1 MQKLHNSE
9 SSKLHKGIYRFTF
22 GVPEQHT
29 AITYKIFSAK
39 NDALNALSDRDM
51 PFDISEA
58 EFKETPAGCVLK
70 LPLCIHEEIYGFG
83 LQLKGFRHTGHKKHI
98 RPNAD
103 PLSNSGDSHAPV
115 PYYVSTKGYAVL
127 VDTARYASFYCGHTH
142 SRGAGKAVVDEM
154 SKKPAT
160 SEEVL
165 YTAQVK
171 DKKRAKMLIEIPVAK
186 GVDIYVFAGKNMLEA
201 VQKYNL
207 FSGGG
212 ALFPEWAL
220 GVWYRSFTR
229 SSSEDWIRLL
239 KGFVEKDLPC
249 SVFGLE
255 PGWQSEAYP
264 CSYVWD
270 KKRGEK
276 YKEFLALASQHGIK
290 VNLWEHAF
298 VHPSSPIYDDMLS
311 QSGDYDVWKGLVP
324 DFATEEARRVFI
336 EHHKKLVAEGI
347 SGFKL
352 DECDGSDF
360 TNGWSFPNSAE
371 FPSGLDGEQMHS
383 LFGMLYQQVIHALYD
398 EPAVHLVRNSHA
410 FAAPYPFVL
419 YSDLY
424 GHKDYIRGMANMGFS
439 GLLWTPEVRIAEN
452 LRDYIRRLQTVLLSP
467 LMQVDAWFIPNPP
480 WFQIN
485 RAKNNAGEEMENSE
499 EVTNITRDLFKLRER
514 LVPMLKENFDK
525 YRETGL
531 PPFRALILDY
541 PNDTEAYDIEDQY
554 MIGDSFMA
562 APLTAECDTRKFYI
576 PEGEWM
582 LFGTC
587 EIFTPGWHEREFA
600 LTEVPLFEKKFTKW
614 KLT

>member
-1 MQKLHNSE
+1 MKE
-9 SSKLHKGIYRFTF
+9 RIITMEKLHKGIYKLTF
-22 GVPEQHT
+22 GEPEQHT
-29 AITYKIFSAK
+29 ATTYKIFSAK
-39 NDALNALSDRDM
+39 DETLNTLLDTPL
-51 PFDISEA
+51 PFDINQA
-58 EFKETPAGCVLK
+58 EFKQTPAGCVLK
-70 LPLCIHEEIYGFG
+70 LPISGNEEIYGFG
-83 LQLKGFRHTGHKKHI
+83 LQLKGFKHTGSKKHI

-115 PYYVSTKGYAVL
+115 PYYVSTNGYAVL

-142 SRGAGKAVVDEM
+142 PKGTGKSVVDEM
-154 SKKPAT
+154 NKNPAPT
-160 SEEVL
+160 DEIL
-165 YTAQVK
+165 YAAQVK
-171 DKKRAKMLIEIPVAK
+171 DRQRAKMLIEIPVAK
-186 GVDIYVFAGKNMLEA
+186 GVDIYIFAGENMLEA

-212 ALFPEWAL
+212 PTIPEWAL

-229 SSSEDWIRLL
+229 SSSDDWLRLA
-239 KGFVEKDLPC
+239 KGFKEKDIPC

-270 KKRGEK
+270 EKRGK
-276 YKEFLALASQHGIK
+276 RYKEFLDLAQEQGFK

-298 VHPSSPIYDDMLS
+298 VHPSSPVYEEMLPA
-311 QSGDYDVWKGLVP
+311 SGDYDVWKGLVP
-324 DFATEEARRVFI
+324 DFATKEARNAFTK
-336 EHHKKLVAEGI
+336 HHKKLVAEGI

-383 LFGMLYQQVIHALYD
+383 LFGMLYMQVIHSLFQ
-398 EPAVHLVRNSHA
+398 EPAVHLVRNAHA

-439 GLLWTPEVRIAEN
+439 GHLWTPEVRIAADVK
-452 LRDYIRRLQTVLLSP
+452 DYIRRLQTVLLSP

-480 WFQIN
+480 WFQID
-485 RAKNNAGEEMENSE
+485 RTKNNAGEEMANSE
-499 EVTNITRDLFKLRER
+499 EVTNMTRDLFKLRER
-514 LVPMLKENFDK
+514 LIPMLKEAFDK
-525 YRETGL
+525 YSTKGL
-531 PPFRALILDY
+531 PPFRALVLDY
-541 PNDTEAYDIEDQY
+541 PADKETYEIEDQY

-562 APLTAECDTRKFYI
+562 APLTAESDTRKFYV

-582 LFGTC
+582 LFGTS
-587 EIFTPGWHEREFA
+587 ETFTPGWHQRDFA
-600 LTEVPLFEKKFTKW
+600 LEEIPLFEKTFTKW
-614 KLT
+614 KLS

>member
-1 MQKLHNSE
+1 MKKLYNGVY
-9 SSKLHKGIYRFTF
+9 KITF
-22 GVPEQHT
+22 GEPEEFT
-29 AITYKIFSAK
+29 AATFKIFDAK
-39 NDALNALSDRDM
+39 GDVLNTLSDKDM
-51 PFDISEA
+51 PFDISQA
-58 EFKETPAGCVLK
+58 EFKQTPSGCVLK
-70 LPLCIHEEIYGFG
+70 LPLSADEEIYGFG
-83 LQLKGFRHTGHKKHI
+83 LQLKGFKHTGTKKHI

-103 PLSNSGDSHAPV
+103 PLSNSGDSHAPM
-115 PYYVSTKGYAVL
+115 PYYVSANGYAVL

-142 SRGAGKAVVDEM
+142 AKGAGKAVVEAM
-154 SKKPAT
+154 EKSPAT

-165 YTAQVK
+165 YAAAVK
-171 DKKRAKMLIEIPVAK
+171 DKCRAKMLIEIPVAK
-186 GVDIYVFAGKNMLEA
+186 GVDIYVFAGENMLEA

-212 ALFPEWAL
+212 AVFPKWAL

-229 SSSEDWIRLL
+229 SSSDDWIRLA
-239 KGFVEKDLPC
+239 KGFKEKDLPC

-270 KKRGEK
+270 KRRGAR
-276 YKEFLALASQHGIK
+276 YKEFLDLAKEQGFR

-298 VHPSSPIYDDMLS
+298 VHPDSPVYDGMADH
-311 QSGDYDVWKGLVP
+311 SGDYDVWKGLVP
-324 DFATEEARRVFI
+324 DFATEGARRVFY

-383 LFGMLYQQVIHALYD
+383 LFGMLYQQVIHSLFD

-424 GHKDYIRGMANMGFS
+424 GHNDYIRGMANMGFS
-439 GLLWTPEVRIAEN
+439 GLLWTPEVRIATDVK
-452 LRDYIRRLQTVLLSP
+452 DYIRRLQTVLLSP

-480 WFQIN
+480 WFQID

-499 EVTNITRDLFKLRER
+499 EITDMTRDLFKLRDR
-514 LVPMLKENFDK
+514 LVPMLKEAFDK
-525 YRETGL
+525 YAATGI
-531 PPFRALILDY
+531 PPFRALIMDY
-541 PNDTEAYDIEDQY
+541 PQDKETYDIESQY

-562 APLTAECDTRKFYI
+562 APLTAESDVRKFYI
-576 PEGEWM
+576 PEGEWTHY
-582 LFGTC
+582 GTGKV
-587 EIFTPGWHEREFA
+587 FTPGWHEEEFA
-600 LTEVPLFEKKFTKW
+600 LHEIPLFMKNPARW
-614 KLT
+614 KLS